1 MKMDCQKI
9 EKSGFVRCISRWVE
23 AGPWSLLIGL
33 FVLNAASFSV
43 FATEQA
49 TGKSQTGRSALV
61 DIQVVTGAGEPKI
74 RLFTSDPVDL
84 TGLLVDAPDRFIISL
99 PPVRDRLPERKKT
112 FEFGPVASY
121 EFIEQANGQSKIE
134 FNLRE
139 MLAPVQIAVEPLANG
154 AAYSATVNLR
164 HVDRRE
170 FSRLVKLGKQEKPVI
185 SKPSRPVLAERSE
198 RKPVIVIDPGH
209 GGADT
214 GAEGIGGV
222 LEKDIVF
229 AFSKALT
236 KALQST
242 GAVQVRLTRDA
253 DVFVGLDRR
262 VEIARSF
269 GADYFISIHAD
280 TIASTTDVRGMT
292 VYLGSDRASDAEA
305 ARLAESENKSDLI
318 GGLVET
324 RKEEAIAGI
333 LGDLM
338 MRETRMRSAELARV
352 IIERMT
358 AASAL
363 NKNPIRSA
371 AFRVLRAPDFPS
383 VLIELG
389 YMSSPY
395 DIDLLTSEVWM
406 GKAAESLST
415 AILEFLSSKKPMP
428 AVKSQ

>member
-1 MKMDCQKI
+1 MVCQKT
-9 EKSGFVRCISRWVE
+9 EKSGFVRWIACRPD
-23 AGPWSLLIGL
+23 AGLRSLLIGL
-33 FVLNAASFSV
+33 VLFNASV
-43 FATEQA
+43 FAAFADDNATVGGQA
-49 TGKSQTGRSALV
+49 GRSALV

-84 TGLLVDAPDRFIISL
+84 TGLLVDSPDRLIISL

-121 EFIEQANGQSKIE
+121 EFIEQANGHSKIE

-170 FSRLVKLGKQEKPVI
+170 FSRLVKLSKQEKPVI
-185 SKPSRPVLAERSE
+185 SKPSRPILTQKSE

-209 GGADT
+209 GGLDT

-229 AFSKALT
+229 AFSKALL

-242 GAVQVRLTRDA
+242 GAVQAKLTRDT
-253 DVFVGLDRR
+253 DIFVGLDRR

-358 AASAL
+358 AASTL

-395 DIDLLTSEVWM
+395 DIHLLTSEVWM
-406 GKAAESLST
+406 AKAAESLSA

-428 AVKSQ
+428 ALKSEQD